1 MCSSLWQSD
10 EGMKKPFWLKVRV
23 TSEGQMFEPLF
34 HVHSISP
41 TFFESFLWNLAQ
53 MLSSLRQYAKGMS
66 RPFWFKVKV
75 TLFKLVE
82 AAKWLSGTLFVYET
96 NLKKP

>member
-1 MCSSLWQSD
+1 MSTLYLPHSLKAFY
-10 EGMKKPFWLKVRV
+10 E
-23 TSEGQMFEPLF
+23 T
-34 HVHSISP
+34 
-41 TFFESFLWNLAQ
+41 Q